1 MADTYQLGMI
11 GLGVMGRNLALNMS
25 DHGIVVAG
33 YDVSPDQVRNF
44 NQNTTRH
51 NIRAFE
57 TLKEFVT
64 ILEKPRIV
72 MLLIPA
78 GAVDEAIHDILP
90 YLEQGDIL
98 IDGGNS
104 HFIDIDRRAKIVA
117 DQGIH
122 FLGVG
127 ISGGEAGA
135 RNGPSIM
142 PGGPKNAY
150 AHVQPI
156 FEAIAAQVDNEPCV
170 AYLGPRSAGHY
181 VKMVHNGIEYGLMQ
195 LIAESYDIMKSG
207 LGLSEEEMSHI
218 YTDWNQTGFNS
229 FLIEITAEILRQK
242 EPTSGKPL
250 LTVILDVAEQKGT
263 GIWASEDS
271 MKLRLPMPTIDTAV
285 AMRDLSVF
293 KKDRETLSRQLSG
306 PKGHYEEN
314 PKLLLKQLEH
324 ALYVSMILTYSQG
337 LSLLRAASKTYEY
350 QLNLSTIAKIWRGGC
365 IIRSAVLD
373 AIAEAYQKV
382 PDLSTL
388 LLDRY
393 FAHEISARQKDLR
406 NLVMT
411 AIGLGI
417 PVPAFSASLAYYD
430 AYRRDWLPANLIQA
444 QRDFFGAHTY
454 ERIDEKGI
462 FHTEWGQ
469 TLKEQTHAHQ

>member
-1 MADTYQLGMI
+1 
-11 GLGVMGRNLALNMS
+11 
-25 DHGIVVAG
+25 
-33 YDVSPDQVRNF
+33 
-44 NQNTTRH
+44 
-51 NIRAFE
+51 
-57 TLKEFVT
+57 
-64 ILEKPRIV
+64 
-72 MLLIPA
+72 
-78 GAVDEAIHDILP
+78 
-90 YLEQGDIL
+90 
-98 IDGGNS
+98 
-104 HFIDIDRRAKIVA
+104 
-117 DQGIH
+117 
-122 FLGVG
+122 
-127 ISGGEAGA
+127 
-135 RNGPSIM
+135 
-142 PGGPKNAY
+142 
-150 AHVQPI
+150 
-156 FEAIAAQVDNEPCV
+156 
-170 AYLGPRSAGHY
+170 
-181 VKMVHNGIEYGLMQ
+181 
-195 LIAESYDIMKSG
+195 
-207 LGLSEEEMSHI
+207 
-218 YTDWNQTGFNS
+218 
-229 FLIEITAEILRQK
+229 
-242 EPTSGKPL
+242 
-250 LTVILDVAEQKGT
+250 
-263 GIWASEDS
+263 
-271 MKLRLPMPTIDTAV
+271 MPTIDTAV